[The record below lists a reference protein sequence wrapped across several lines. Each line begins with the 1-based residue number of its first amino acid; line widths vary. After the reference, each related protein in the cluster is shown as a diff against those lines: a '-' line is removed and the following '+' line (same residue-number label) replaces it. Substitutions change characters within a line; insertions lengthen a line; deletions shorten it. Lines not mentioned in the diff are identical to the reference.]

1 MTEEQTK
8 VEDGSHF
15 QHVQELLGSLISFN
29 SQPQQKHANNSAL
42 FSALT
47 FFFSGVENL
56 FDLVDVCLSCIHPV
70 VVQFTTLLTTGA
82 VWLWAHMKTCT
93 HYSWTSLLS
102 LGTTS
107 IEKSTSFAHYTYFQ
121 TKETIEDISYIVFT
135 SDSRI
140 SLVLI
145 CLVAA
150 VVLFSLYRWTAN
162 FGKTQSTGYRY
173 IKSQKQESLK
183 HRQQQ
188 LPGVCSNK
196 KSSRLRFRSVSRYF
210 IGALILA
217 LCLSVPW
224 EFIRMYQRQV
234 AKKAATTTQVWYPNT
249 GSSNSH
255 T

>member
-1 MTEEQTK
+1 M
-8 VEDGSHF
+8 
-15 QHVQELLGSLISFN
+15 
-29 SQPQQKHANNSAL
+29 
-42 FSALT
+42 
-47 FFFSGVENL
+47 
-56 FDLVDVCLSCIHPV
+56 
-70 VVQFTTLLTTGA
+70 TLLTTGTL
-82 VWLWAHMKTCT
+82 WLWAHMKTCT

-107 IEKSTSFAHYTYFQ
+107 IEKSTSFAHYTYLQ

-150 VVLFSLYRWTAN
+150 VFLFSLYRWTAN
-162 FGKTQSTGYRY
+162 FGKTQSTDY

-188 LPGVCSNK
+188 QSGVCSNK
-196 KSSRLRFRSVSRYF
+196 KSSRLRSRSVSRYF

-234 AKKAATTTQVWYPNT
+234 AKKAATTTQVWYPN
-249 GSSNSH
+249 SSNSH
-255 T
+255 TFFPNVVTLSVQRRTLDVSI